1 MKDGALGMDAD
12 RKNQFQDWANRELK
26 RAERYRSFLSLVVFN
41 LSGFLSTVG
50 QRKINSP
57 DEINRFLAGLVER
70 VVEGAR
76 ESDLVSTLD
85 NARLALLLPETDDE
99 AAAVAAGRFQTLISE
114 YLGALAGTGFN
125 FEVPP
130 EITSFPG
137 RSDQRSLKVRL
148 GELEACR

>member
-1 MKDGALGMDAD
+1 MKGGALGMDAN
-12 RKNQFQDWANRELK
+12 RMNQFQDWANRELK

-70 VVEGAR
+70 VVDGAR
-76 ESDLVSTLD
+76 ESDLVSALD
-85 NARLALLLPETDDE
+85 NARLVLLLPETDDE

-114 YLGALAGTGFN
+114 YLGALADTDFR
-125 FEVPP
+125 FEVPL
-130 EITSFPG
+130 EVISFPG

-148 GELEACR
+148 SELETGR

>member
-1 MKDGALGMDAD
+1 MKGGALGMDAN
-12 RKNQFQDWANRELK
+12 RMNQFQDWANRELK

-57 DEINRFLAGLVER
+57 DEIDRFLAGLVER

-76 ESDLVSTLD
+76 ESDLVSALD
-85 NARLALLLPETDDE
+85 NARLVLLLPETDDE

-114 YLGALAGTGFN
+114 YLGALAGTDYR
-125 FEVPP
+125 FEVPL
-130 EITSFPG
+130 EVISFPG

-148 GELEACR
+148 SELETGR

>member
-1 MKDGALGMDAD
+1 MDAN
-12 RKNQFQDWANRELK
+12 RMNQFQDWANRELK

-41 LSGFLSTVG
+41 LSSFISTVG
-50 QRKINSP
+50 QRKISSP
-57 DEINRFLAGLVER
+57 DEMNSFLTGLVER

-85 NARLALLLPETDDE
+85 NARLVLLLPETDDE

-114 YLGALAGTGFN
+114 YLGALAGTGFR
-125 FEVPP
+125 FEVPM
-130 EITSFPG
+130 EVISFPG

-148 GELEACR
+148 NELETGR